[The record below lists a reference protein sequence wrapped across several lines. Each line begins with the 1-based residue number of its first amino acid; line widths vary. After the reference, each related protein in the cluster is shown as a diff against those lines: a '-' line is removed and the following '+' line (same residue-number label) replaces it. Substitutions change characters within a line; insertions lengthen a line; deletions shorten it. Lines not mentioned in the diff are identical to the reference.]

1 MPSSGILSWVSI
13 DPRDGSD
20 GPAVFDAIGRE
31 PRLSDKVTDAILA
44 SIASNQLKPGDSLP
58 TERELGEQFG
68 VSRTVIREAVRALS
82 AKGMLEVKGG
92 SGVRI
97 VAVDEK
103 TVRESMRH
111 FVKGSDMDYGKVDEV
126 RRVLEVAAAGLAAE
140 RATPEDIE
148 RINET
153 IEQMDTSCEDIEST
167 VQFDIAFHRA
177 LARSTHN
184 ELFLVLHDSMG
195 EMLLE
200 VRRRN
205 LSRGAERRR
214 LVVEMHRRIRD
225 AVASHD
231 PEAAKVAMID
241 HLGAVQEG
249 WEQG

>member
-1 MPSSGILSWVSI
+1 MSSE
-13 DPRDGSD
+13 RTDGSD
-20 GPAVFDAIGRE
+20 TPAVFSAIGRDA
-31 PRLSDKVTDAILA
+31 RLSDKVTAAILE
-44 SIASNQLKPGDSLP
+44 SIAANRLRPGDSLP

-97 VAVDEK
+97 VAVNEE

-111 FVKGSDMDYGKVDEV
+111 FVKGSAMDYGKVDEV

-140 RATPEDIE
+140 RATAEDIA
-148 RINET
+148 RISET
-153 IEQMDTSCEDIEST
+153 IEQMDGSCDDIEST

-177 LARSTHN
+177 LAASTHN

-205 LSRGAERRR
+205 LSRGADRRR

-225 AVASHD
+225 AVAAHD
-231 PEAAKVAMID
+231 AEAREGRD
-241 HLGAVQEG
+241 DRSSRRRPGRLGDPRG
-249 WEQG
+249 